1 MERLES
7 LMGEKLTLSTANA
20 AMTQKAKDDE
30 AKLASLA
37 QEVMSLREIV
47 TKTTNRM
54 QVAMGMPSAMDSL
67 AALSV
72 GDLVKLHA
80 TLEGDMGKRYPTG
93 GVGTRGNG
101 EQESSAPVGMGG
113 VMHSALKLSTSR

>member
-1 MERLES
+1 MERMEV
-7 LMGEKLTLSTANA
+7 LMGEKLSLTAANATLS
-20 AMTQKAKDDE
+20 QKAKDDE
-30 AKLASLA
+30 AKLTALT
-37 QEVMSLREIV
+37 QEVASLREIV

-54 QVAMGMPSAMDSL
+54 QVAMGLPSATDSL
-67 AALSV
+67 SALSV

-101 EQESSAPVGMGG
+101 EQPSAAPVGMAA
-113 VMHSALKLSTSR
+113 VVHSAMKLSTSR